1 MKRSSIG
8 DSCRGECR
16 RFQVSPTGPTVSSH
30 MPFEKI
36 VEDQICRAIADG
48 EFDNLRGKGKALDLE
63 NYFQTPEPLRMAY
76 SMLKSAEFVPEEVRL
91 MKEIEEVRQEIASC
105 TDLKRVSLMEHEVQ
119 RKQLALNVLLERQ
132 QRPKQ

>member
-1 MKRSSIG
+1 MS
-8 DSCRGECR
+8 
-16 RFQVSPTGPTVSSH
+16 
-30 MPFEKI
+30 FEKI

-76 SMLKSAEFVPEEVRL
+76 AMLKSAEFVPEEVRL
-91 MKEIEEVRQEIASC
+91 MQEIEEVRQEITFC
-105 TDLKRVSLMEHEVQ
+105 TDVKRVSLMEHEIQ

-132 QRPKQ
+132 QRAKK